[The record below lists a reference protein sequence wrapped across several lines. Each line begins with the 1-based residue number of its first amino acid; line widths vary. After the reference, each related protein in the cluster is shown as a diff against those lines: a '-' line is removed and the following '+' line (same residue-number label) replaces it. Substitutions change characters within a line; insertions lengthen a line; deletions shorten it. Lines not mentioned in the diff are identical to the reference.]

1 MCLGIPARVV
11 TVGDGGRG
19 VVDVDGVRREVSL
32 ALLEDDA
39 PVQEGEWVL
48 LHVGFALARIDEDE
62 ATRTLAL
69 LREAGEA
76 YARELAALR
85 GQDGP

>member
-11 TVGDGGRG
+11 SVGESGRG
-19 VVDVDGVRREVSL
+19 LVDVDGVRREVSL
-32 ALLEDDA
+32 ALLDGA
-39 PVQEGEWVL
+39 PVRVDEWVL
-48 LHVGFALARIDEDE
+48 LHVGFALARIDEGE

-76 YARELAALR
+76 YAREMAALR
-85 GQDGP
+85 GEDGA

>member
-11 TVGDGGRG
+11 AVGESGRG

-32 ALLEDDA
+32 ALLDGA
-39 PVQEGEWVL
+39 PASEGDWVL

-62 ATRTLAL
+62 AARTLAL

-76 YARELAALR
+76 YAMEMAALH
-85 GQDGP
+85 GETPP